1 MTERASPDERSW
13 GWIDPQTGKRMKADP
28 EGRRMSFEFLTSIP
42 GALEHLEADGE
53 KWRNR
58 PPTITLMPEYGVE
71 VPLWPQEDETV
82 ALVSEVLVAKL
93 MAWQELFA
101 TNFGQSGWRSEEVK
115 DRWASQAVALEA
127 ELRDE
132 VAGRVE
138 VEVDLWPVNPGHLHG
153 WQLANPPPT

>member
-1 MTERASPDERSW
+1 MEV
-13 GWIDPQTGKRMKADP
+13 DP
-28 EGRRMSFEFLTSIP
+28 EARRKSVEFLKSIP
-42 GALEHLEADGE
+42 GGLEYLGAEGE
-53 KWRNR
+53 RRRNR

-71 VPLWPQEDETV
+71 VPLWPQEDETE
-82 ALVSEVLVAKL
+82 ALVSEALVARL

-115 DRWASQAVALEA
+115 ARWASQAVALEA
-127 ELRDE
+127 DLRDE